1 MKANTPTRCTMLV
14 RRCAA
19 ACLAGI
25 PLVVTTAFGSSTL
38 ELELQQST
46 DLAEWET
53 VPMTPASLT
62 PDGRLRLSAENLE
75 SLFFRMRIAPGEPD
89 MVLVERR
96 TLPAV
101 SGLGELDVDSFLIG
115 RYEVTWGEWKTVREW
130 AVQHGYD
137 IGGAGD
143 GCDDDHLV
151 HSVNWFDVVKWCNA
165 RSEKEELT
173 PVYTVDGSTYKT
185 GQPAHM
191 TIQQNLSAN
200 GFRLPT
206 EAEWEFAAR
215 GGGLSEG
222 YAYSGSDTLDDV
234 AWHWANASGAACDLW
249 GTRGT
254 WPVGQKQSNELGLH
268 DMSGN
273 VWEWCWDAD
282 NGFRRLR
289 GGSWGFDGTAGC
301 AVSERHGYFPG
312 NFFDDY
318 GLRMA
323 RSPLTAP

>member
-101 SGLGELDVDSFLIG
+101 SGLGPSLGAAMEMRMSPHWDFIVSG
-115 RYEVTWGEWKTVREW
+115 RYSFSGLRLGDTTAGENYIT
-130 AVQHGYD
+130 A
-137 IGGAGD
+137 
-143 GCDDDHLV
+143 
-151 HSVNWFDVVKWCNA
+151 
-165 RSEKEELT
+165 
-173 PVYTVDGSTYKT
+173 P
-185 GQPAHM
+185 
-191 TIQQNLSAN
+191 LSAPILQVHAV
-200 GFRLPT
+200 FYFT
-206 EAEWEFAAR
+206 SR
-215 GGGLSEG
+215 GRG
-222 YAYSGSDTLDDV
+222 YS
-234 AWHWANASGAACDLW
+234 
-249 GTRGT
+249 
-254 WPVGQKQSNELGLH
+254 
-268 DMSGN
+268 
-273 VWEWCWDAD
+273 
-282 NGFRRLR
+282 RR
-289 GGSWGFDGTAGC
+289 
-301 AVSERHGYFPG
+301 
-312 NFFDDY
+312 
-318 GLRMA
+318 
-323 RSPLTAP
+323 